1 MASTAQTANFPLS
14 LAALNQLTPNQK
26 IGGLAA
32 IAFAIA
38 ILVGTWMWSKNIEY
52 SVLFANIDDRDGG
65 QIVATL
71 QQMNVPYKFSAGG
84 SAILVPATQ
93 VHDTRL
99 RLASQ
104 GLPKGGLVGF
114 EVMETQ
120 KLGAS
125 QFLEQINYQ
134 RALEGELAR
143 SIQSLQAVQ
152 AARVHLAI
160 PKQSAFLRDEQK
172 PTASVVLSLFPG
184 RALESAQVAGIVHLV
199 AASVSR
205 LTPNN
210 VSVIDQNGN
219 LVSRSNANERDT
231 GLDPSQIKYLSDL
244 EQTTARRIEAI
255 LEPIVGAG
263 NVRAQVAADI
273 DFSQVEQV
281 AETYVPNPA
290 SHAAIR
296 SQQTSE
302 TSNPAAAGMALG
314 VPGALSNQPPVPA
327 IAPITSPPI
336 VGQSN
341 ATSDGRDVA
350 AGAAGAGGASQIQNR
365 NATTNYELDKTIKHT
380 RSNFGALKRLSV
392 AVVVNHKQSAPGN
405 EGKVKSTPLST
416 AEMQQVN
423 ELVREAMGY
432 NQERGDTL
440 NVANVSFNP
449 VEKEV
454 VPEIPLWQN
463 TQLLAMA
470 QESLKYILI
479 AIVALLLW
487 NKMLKPLF
495 NAWTRAAE
503 ERRRMLELANQEK
516 EAEQTANAPRRKYD
530 AKLADARDLA
540 RQDPKLVADVI
551 KGWVSGNE

>member
-1 MASTAQTANFPLS
+1 MASTAQTATLPFS
-14 LAALNQLTPNQK
+14 LETLNQLTPNQK
-26 IGGLAA
+26 VGGLAA

-38 ILVGTWMWSKNIEY
+38 LLTGIWMWSKNIEY
-52 SVLFANIDDRDGG
+52 SVLFSNVSDRDGG

-71 QQMNVPYKFSAGG
+71 QQMNVPYKFSEGG
-84 SAILVPATQ
+84 GAILVPATR

-125 QFLEQINYQ
+125 QFLEQVNYQ

-143 SIQSLQAVQ
+143 SIQTLQAVQ

-172 PTASVVLSLFPG
+172 PTASVVLSLYPG

-199 AASVSR
+199 ASSVSQ

-210 VSVIDQNGN
+210 VSVIDQNGT
-219 LVSRSNANERDT
+219 LVSKNGDPARDN
-231 GLDPSQIKYLSDL
+231 GLDPAQLKYLSDL
-244 EQTTARRIEAI
+244 EQTTTRRIEAI

-273 DFSQVEQV
+273 DFSQVEQM

-290 SHAAIR
+290 TNAAIR

-302 TSNPAAAGMALG
+302 TSNAAAGAALG

-327 IAPITSPPI
+327 IAPITSPS
-336 VGQSN
+336 VAGQSN
-341 ATSDGRDVA
+341 A
-350 AGAAGAGGASQIQNR
+350 AGAGAESPQVQSR
-365 NATTNYELDKTIKHT
+365 NATINYELDKTIRHT
-380 RSNFGALKRLSV
+380 RSSFGAIKRLSV
-392 AVVVNHKQSAPGN
+392 AVVVNHKKSAPDS
-405 EGKVKSTPLST
+405 EGKVKTTPLSA

-449 VEKEV
+449 VEKETLA
-454 VPEIPLWQN
+454 EIPLWQN
-463 TQLLAMA
+463 VGLLAMA
-470 QESLKYILI
+470 RESVKYVLV

-487 NKMLKPLF
+487 NKMLNPLF
-495 NAWTRAAE
+495 RAWTRAAE
-503 ERRRMLELANQEK
+503 ERRKMLELANQER
-516 EAEQTANAPRRKYD
+516 ALEQSASAPRRKYD

-540 RQDPKLVADVI
+540 KQDPKVVADVI